1 MPLDIIV
8 NTKDFVHLLGLS
20 STVVEKRNV
29 IPILSNI
36 KLEVKDGIFTVT
48 ATDMDIS
55 LQQNLTVQMK
65 DNGAITVPAQTFSEI
80 IRKIPD
86 PEVVLRFLEDG
97 QQLYISSTNCEFTL
111 STLPADSFPLME
123 DIGSASHIEVEA
135 RKIVEILEH
144 TKFAISTEETR
155 YNLNGVYLHV
165 LPSSPS
171 MLTAAATDIHRLSV
185 SSTDIGKKM
194 APFGVILPRKTV
206 QELLKILKDPAFIDK
221 KLDIYFGQNRV
232 KFTCGTVTL
241 ISKLI
246 DGSFP
251 EYHVFI
257 PSDNPNK
264 ITISSNSFASAV
276 DRVATI
282 TIDKH
287 RAVKIICGDNRLEIH
302 AHGGDTRGAAHEVLM
317 VGEDTKYD
325 GTPLSIGFNP
335 RYILETLS
343 AAGSGVVTIEFADSA
358 SPALLKAEDFPNA
371 TFVVMPIK
379 V

>member
-36 KLEVKDGIFTVT
+36 KLEVKDSTLTVT

-55 LQQNLTVQMK
+55 LQQSLTVQAK
-65 DNGAITVPAQTFSEI
+65 DEGAITVPAQTFSEI

-86 PEVVLRFLEDG
+86 PDVVLRFLEDG

-123 DIGSASHIEVEA
+123 DIGAASHIETDA
-135 RKIVEILEH
+135 RKVVEILEH

-171 MLTAAATDIHRLSV
+171 MLTAAATDIHRLSI
-185 SSTDIGKKM
+185 SSIDIEKKM
-194 APFGVILPRKTV
+194 TPFGIILPRKTV
-206 QELLKILKDPAFIDK
+206 HELLKILKDPVFIEK
-221 KLDIYFGQNRV
+221 RLDIHFGQNRV
-232 KFTCGTVTL
+232 KFVCGAVSL

-264 ITISSNSFASAV
+264 ITISGSSFAAAV

-287 RAVKIICGDNRLEIH
+287 RAVKIICEENRLEIH

-317 VGEDTKYD
+317 VGEETKYEGD
-325 GTPLSIGFNP
+325 SVSIGFNP

-343 AAGSGVVTIEFADSA
+343 AAGTGIVTIEFADAS
-358 SPALLKAEDFPNA
+358 SPALLKAEEFPNA